1 MRRQWESAAEFLL
14 ARHRCAM
21 VDDIAGVEKLDEQ
34 LLDLAA
40 SAPDLTVT
48 IMIVLSRSDD
58 VGAREAVAIFVR
70 YLFAT
75 RPEPA
80 HELLIPLLFDS
91 DHNIRSQAL
100 ATLDVVSTPRD
111 PTQTPAL
118 PPARLNTSQHTT
130 G

>member
-1 MRRQWESAAEFLL
+1 
-14 ARHRCAM
+14 M
-21 VDDIAGVEKLDEQ
+21 VDDITGVERLDEQ

-40 SAPDLTVT
+40 AAPDQAVT
-48 IMIVLSRSDD
+48 IMIALSRSDD
-58 VGAREAVAIFVR
+58 IGAREAVAIFVR

-80 HELLIPLLFDS
+80 RELLIPLLFDS

-111 PTQTPAL
+111 PAQPPAL
-118 PPARLNTSQHTT
+118 PTARLNTGQPTT